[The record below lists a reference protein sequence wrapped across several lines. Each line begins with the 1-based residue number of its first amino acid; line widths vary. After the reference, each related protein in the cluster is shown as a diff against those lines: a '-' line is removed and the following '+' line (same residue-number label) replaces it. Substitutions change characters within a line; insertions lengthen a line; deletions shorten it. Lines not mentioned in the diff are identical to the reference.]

1 MEKNITLK
9 SSDIRVL
16 NAKGSNN
23 IVVFLTNPEYYL
35 PLQHE

>member
-1 MEKNITLK
+1 MATITYELGK
-9 SSDIRVL
+9 TKRDKTR
-16 NAKGSNN
+16 KGSNN